1 MNTRAIFAII
11 RKDLKV
17 VSRNKGVML
26 PIIIAPFVMF
36 AVLPWLIVLLPSLG
50 NAVGISPTDL
60 NEIQALIQRMPAGF
74 QQELAGYDNNQI
86 VVVFFL
92 VYMLAPLFLI
102 LPLMVSSIIAADSF
116 AGEKERKTMEA
127 LLYTPTTD
135 RELFV
140 AKLLSGWL
148 AAIAVAMAGFAL
160 YVVTANASAWSQM
173 HRIFFPNTMW
183 LVLIFWVVPALPGL
197 GLGVM
202 VLVSA
207 RAQGFQDAYQIGGLV
222 VLPVL
227 LLVFGQ
233 VTGLMYFNVAL
244 VFLLGLVIWLLD
256 GLLIW
261 LGSRSFRRSRLLSA

>member
-1 MNTRAIFAII
+1 MNMRAIFAIV

-17 VSRNKGVML
+17 VSQNKGVML
-26 PIIIAPFVMF
+26 PIIIVPLIFFV
-36 AVLPWLIVLLPSLG
+36 VLPWGVTLVPSMV
-50 NAVGISPTDL
+50 NV
-60 NEIQALIQRMPAGF
+60 AGVSADDINNVQEMIGQMSAGL
-74 QQELAGYDNNQI
+74 QQELSGYEPNQMI
-86 VVVFFL
+86 VVYFL
-92 VYMLAPLFLI
+92 VYMLAPFFMI
-102 LPLMVSSIIAADSF
+102 IPLMVSAVIAADSF

-135 RELFV
+135 QELFI

-148 AAIAVAMAGFAL
+148 AALAVALVGFVL
-160 YVVTANASAWSQM
+160 YVITANAAGWSQM

-202 VLVSA
+202 VLLSS
-207 RAQGFQDAYQIGGLV
+207 RAQGFQDANQIGGMV
-222 VLPVL
+222 VLPIL

-233 VTGLMYFNVAL
+233 LTGVMYFSVTL

-256 GLLIW
+256 ALLIW
-261 LGSRSFRRSRLLSA
+261 VGSRSFHRGRLLGA

>member
-1 MNTRAIFAII
+1 MNMRAIFAIV

-17 VSRNKGVML
+17 VSQNKGVML
-26 PIIIAPFVMF
+26 PIILIPLIFFV
-36 AVLPWLIVLLPSLG
+36 VLPWGVTLVPSVV
-50 NAVGISPTDL
+50 NV
-60 NEIQALIQRMPAGF
+60 AGVSADDINNVQEMIGQMSAGL
-74 QQELAGYDNNQI
+74 QQELSGYEPNQMI
-86 VVVFFL
+86 VVYFL
-92 VYMLAPLFLI
+92 VYMLAPLFVI
-102 LPLMVSSIIAADSF
+102 IPLMVSAVIAADSF

-135 RELFV
+135 RELFI

-148 AAIAVAMAGFAL
+148 AALAVALVGFVL
-160 YVVTANASAWSQM
+160 YVVMANAAGWSQL

-202 VLVSA
+202 VLASS
-207 RAQGFQDAYQIGGLV
+207 RAQGFQDANQIGGLV
-222 VLPVL
+222 VLPIL

-233 VTGLMYFNVAL
+233 IAGVMYFSVTL
-244 VFLLGLVIWLLD
+244 VFLLGLVIWALD

-261 LGSRSFRRSRLLSA
+261 LGSRSFHRGRLIGA